1 MRIFK
6 SADCKEILI
15 SSMTEA
21 IAKANALGVDSR
33 KSVEEAVYK
42 VLRDVKTEDVLISS
56 LEDIDYKL
64 YRETGSLVGSVT
76 PYVVNCT
83 IDDTIYT
90 VCGVEIPKLNEITD
104 KYFKGKHKIQLR
116 AWIVAHKR
124 YWQHGVFLWVSIL
137 NPTKSAENHLFNL
150 ALSIKGGQVNEKSYI
165 CALKDIKRTTL
176 GKRSR
181 LKHSDYYISTDK
193 KVAEL
198 MIRRNKPIWYKDVVL
213 DGLKSG
219 EDRKG
224 EMREMVKDCQ
234 WFLDNATVRTVDN

>member
-1 MRIFK
+1 MRINLR
-6 SADCKEILI
+6 EEE
-15 SSMTEA
+15 TT
-21 IAKANALGVDSR
+21 NYLGFYQDFLESIQQLNR
-33 KSVEEAVYK
+33 KVS
-42 VLRDVKTEDVLISS
+42 DV
-56 LEDIDYKL
+56 
-64 YRETGSLVGSVT
+64 
-76 PYVVNCT
+76 
-83 IDDTIYT
+83 
-90 VCGVEIPKLNEITD
+90 LNEIMQESRYD
-104 KYFKGKHKIQLR
+104 KLQQKISQIIDTYTET
-116 AWIVAHKR
+116 IVGNVEN
-124 YWQHGVFLWVSIL
+124 GVFVAWVESKASLRSCLKTYKAGEAADEVCAQIEQTMGDLMQSILIIEKADAIITERIL

-234 WFLDNATVRTVDN
+234 WFLDNATVRTVVN